1 MKDAWVLG
9 AVLTV
14 VGSVGINLGTNLMKL
29 GYMQRESLDLDND
42 VAIWRF
48 WQWQTGMLMFVVG
61 NIANFVARA
70 FASQSLL
77 TGLGSVQFIS
87 NLVFVVLV
95 LREKVPRRCILAT
108 FLIVAG
114 NVLLV
119 VFGSKTSPKYTVSQ
133 LAALYRQDSMAAYM
147 IMAYGGVVP
156 LAFTLY
162 LYGQQTKRLMPTRT
176 FALWAKALPVLYAL
190 FSSILGAHAVLFA
203 TSLCIIIVD
212 LIGGSDVFTEWY
224 TYLVVIGI
232 IGMSIFWV
240 GQLDRG
246 LLLFPAV
253 VIVPMLEIQWVLFIM
268 VSGGL
273 YFGDFETFSKLQLAM
288 FGVGVFVLLLGIFCL
303 IPDARPEAP
312 ALEEA
317 LRTAGFGR
325 DEAVFDNPAYIH
337 SSDKS
342 SSGIPRSKSGVIP
355 ASAARRIEVRP
366 KRSSIAIVTDMGK
379 QAKQSI
385 FQSAVNTA
393 TLTAGMVS
401 QPE

>member
-1 MKDAWVLG
+1 
-9 AVLTV
+9 
-14 VGSVGINLGTNLMKL
+14 
-29 GYMQRESLDLDND
+29 
-42 VAIWRF
+42 
-48 WQWQTGMLMFVVG
+48 MLMFVVG

-147 IMAYGGVVP
+147 IMAYGG
-156 LAFTLY
+156 
-162 LYGQQTKRLMPTRT
+162 G
-176 FALWAKALPVLYAL
+176 
-190 FSSILGAHAVLFA
+190 ILGAHAVLFA

-224 TYLVVIGI
+224 TYL
-232 IGMSIFWV
+232 
-240 GQLDRG
+240 G

-393 TLTAGMVS
+393 TLTAGMGTNKHLRAMTIFAMPMIMPSMAFTSRQDIADQLPGPRIGIEAVYNRVS
-401 QPE
+401 KLLSADISPDVPSPMFEREPAAVRLPTPRNSMS

>member
-1 MKDAWVLG
+1 
-9 AVLTV
+9 

-95 LREKVPRRCILAT
+95 LRE
-108 FLIVAG
+108 
-114 NVLLV
+114 
-119 VFGSKTSPKYTVSQ
+119 
-133 LAALYRQDSMAAYM
+133 
-147 IMAYGGVVP
+147 
-156 LAFTLY
+156 
-162 LYGQQTKRLMPTRT
+162 
-176 FALWAKALPVLYAL
+176 KALPVLYAL

>member
-14 VGSVGINLGTNLMKL
+14 VGSIGINLGTNLMKL
-29 GYMQRESLDLDND
+29 GYMQRESLDLDNS

-48 WQWQTGMLMFVVG
+48 WQWQAGMLMFVVG

-77 TGLGSVQFIS
+77 TGLGSVQFVS
-87 NLVFVVLV
+87 NLLFVVLV
-95 LREKVPRRCILAT
+95 LKEKVPLRCILAT

-176 FALWAKALPVLYAL
+176 FALWSKALPVLYAL

-212 LIGGSDVFTEWY
+212 LIEGSDVFTQWY

-273 YFGDFETFSKLQLAM
+273 YFGDFEIFSKLQLAM
-288 FGVGVFVLLLGIFCL
+288 FGVGGTNQQLRAMSIFAMPMIMPSMAFTSRQDIADHLPVPRIGI
-303 IPDARPEAP
+303 
-312 ALEEA
+312 
-317 LRTAGFGR
+317 
-325 DEAVFDNPAYIH
+325 EAVYNRVSRPDISPDIPSLMFERQPA
-337 SSDKS
+337 
-342 SSGIPRSKSGVIP
+342 
-355 ASAARRIEVRP
+355 AARVPTPRN
-366 KRSSIAIVTDMGK
+366 SMS
-379 QAKQSI
+379 
-385 FQSAVNTA
+385 
-393 TLTAGMVS
+393 
-401 QPE
+401 